1 MIKIGSRQTS
11 GILSKFYAFMQDAL
25 HFRLQIAWET
35 ISDISRGRAN
45 KASKLKL
52 DSKMDILLDITVCQC
67 EIEVCQGP
75 SNTYKCF
82 DTNEYLG
89 HISCTCPKEIK
100 LPSLEC
106 KFT

>member
-35 ISDISRGRAN
+35 ISDITRGRAK
-45 KASKLKL
+45 KATKLKWDSKLDK
-52 DSKMDILLDITVCQC
+52 LLDITVCQC

-75 SNTYKCF
+75 SNTYKHLDKNVCQ
-82 DTNEYLG
+82 G
-89 HISCTCPKEIK
+89 PISCIYPKDIK
-100 LPSLEC
+100 
-106 KFT
+106 